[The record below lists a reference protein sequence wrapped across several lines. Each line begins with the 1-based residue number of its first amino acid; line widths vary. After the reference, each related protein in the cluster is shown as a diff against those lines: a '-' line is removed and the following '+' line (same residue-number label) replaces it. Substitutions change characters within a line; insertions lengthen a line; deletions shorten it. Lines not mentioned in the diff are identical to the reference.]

1 MKSRT
6 ARKTKA
12 QQIQVD
18 RMYLM
23 KYLKTKWPYGKVYL
37 MSNISK
43 KKLTLEC
50 PSCQTTIVYST
61 ENEYRPFCSERCQVQ
76 DRANWATE
84 SYRIPEKAKVE
95 EPKTGTLS
103 TLDPTDDDD
112 DLISH

>member
-1 MKSRT
+1 
-6 ARKTKA
+6 
-12 QQIQVD
+12 
-18 RMYLM
+18 M

-50 PSCQTTIVYST
+50 PSCQTTIVYSI

-84 SYRIPEKAKVE
+84 SYRIPEKTKIE
-95 EPKTGTLS
+95 EPKSSALS
-103 TLDPTDDDD
+103 TLNSIAADDEP
-112 DLISH
+112 ISH